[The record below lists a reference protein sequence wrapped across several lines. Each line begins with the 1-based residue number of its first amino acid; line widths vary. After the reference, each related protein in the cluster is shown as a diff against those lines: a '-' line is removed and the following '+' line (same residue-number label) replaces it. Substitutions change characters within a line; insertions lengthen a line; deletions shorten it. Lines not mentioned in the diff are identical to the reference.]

1 MKITVLSDGA
11 WGTALALNLLW
22 NHHDVTLWGP
32 FPDYLAEMERTRS
45 NHRFL
50 PGVQLP
56 ESLRFE
62 ADMAAAVRD
71 SSLLLLA
78 TPTQYLRGV
87 LNTLKPHFD
96 PERQILVNVAKGIEV
111 DSWLRISEIVKSILG
126 ETRYTVLSGP
136 SHAEEVSRR
145 VPTAVVAASGNPTD
159 AEAVQKIFINE
170 NFRVYTSGDVVGVE
184 LGGALKNVMAI
195 AAGIIDGMKLGDN
208 PKAAMMTRGIAEMGR
223 LGETLGGRAAT
234 FSGLSGI
241 GDLIVTCTSGHSRN
255 RHVGEE
261 LGRGR
266 QLPEILQSMGM
277 VVAEGVT
284 TARGA
289 FALARK
295 AGAETPIIDEIHAIL
310 YEKRDVPSAIRNL
323 MCRSAKAE

>member
-11 WGTALALNLLW
+11 WGTALAMNLLR
-22 NHHDVTLWGP
+22 NQHDVTTWGP
-32 FPDYLAEMERTRS
+32 FPEYLEEMRKTRVNS
-45 NHRFL
+45 RFL
-50 PGVQLP
+50 PGVTLP
-56 ESLRFE
+56 EKLKFE
-62 ADMAAAVRD
+62 PDMGVAVRG
-71 SSLLLLA
+71 SELLLLA
-78 TPTQYLRGV
+78 TPTQYLRSV

-96 PERQILVNVAKGIEV
+96 SKRHLLVNVAKGIEI
-111 DSWLRISEIVKSILG
+111 DSWLRISEIVSEVLG
-126 ETRYTVLSGP
+126 QSRYVILSGP
-136 SHAEEVSRR
+136 SHAEEVSRQ
-145 VPTAVVAASGNPTD
+145 VPTAVVAASADPAD
-159 AEAVQKIFINE
+159 AELVQKTFLNE
-170 NFRVYTSGDVVGVE
+170 NFRVYTSGDVVGAE

-208 PKAAMMTRGIAEMGR
+208 PKAAMMTRGITEMGR

-266 QLPEILQSMGM
+266 QLSEILEAMGM

-289 FALARK
+289 YALARK
-295 AGAETPIIDEIHAIL
+295 AGAETPIIDEIYAIL
-310 YEKRDVPSAIRNL
+310 YENRDVPSAIRNL